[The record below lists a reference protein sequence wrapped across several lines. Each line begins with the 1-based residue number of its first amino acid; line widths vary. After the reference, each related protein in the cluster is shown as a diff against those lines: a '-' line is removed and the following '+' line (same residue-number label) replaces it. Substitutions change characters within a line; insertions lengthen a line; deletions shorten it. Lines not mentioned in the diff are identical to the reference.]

1 MLVKEKLRNKSLTV
15 KDYLKTEVLH
25 LNHIKK
31 VRWLNMKQV
40 IIKTAS
46 LCKSYSTNG
55 QQNHVLRNI
64 DLEIYKGDFTVIMG
78 SSGSGKST
86 LLYNLSG
93 MDTPTQGEV
102 HFNGNRIDNLTE
114 GELAAFRRKDI
125 GFIFQ
130 QMHLVS
136 NLSIFENI
144 TVPGYLLKKYSGKE
158 VEKRAEN
165 LLEKTDIK
173 ELKYRLPSQISGGQQ
188 QRAAVARALI
198 NEPTLLF
205 ADEPT
210 GALNSKAGNEI
221 LKLLTDLNRD
231 GQSILMVTHDIK
243 AAIRADRII
252 YLQDGQI
259 TGEMCLDKYQ
269 PDTKL
274 DREKQVLAWLTSKGW

>member
-1 MLVKEKLRNKSLTV
+1 
-15 KDYLKTEVLH
+15 
-25 LNHIKK
+25 
-31 VRWLNMKQV
+31 MKQV
-40 IIKTAS
+40 IIKTTS

-64 DLEIYKGDFTVIMG
+64 DLEIFKGDFTVIMG

-93 MDTPTQGEV
+93 MDSPTHGEV
-102 HFNGNRIDNLTE
+102 SFCGKRIDNLTE
-114 GELAAFRRKDI
+114 RELAAFRRRDI

-144 TVPGYLLKKYSGKE
+144 TVPGYLLKKYPNKE
-158 VEKRAEN
+158 IEKLAEN

-173 ELKYRLPSQISGGQQ
+173 ELKYRLPSQVSGGQQ

-210 GALNSKAGNEI
+210 GALNSKAGTEI

-231 GQSILMVTHDIK
+231 GQSILMVTHDVK

-274 DREKQVLAWLTSKGW
+274 DREKQVVSWLTSKGW